1 MNRFTV
7 LLFARLKELV
17 GAGNVEIDLPMGAT
31 IADLRRRLAE
41 EYPQTAS
48 LLPHCLFAVND
59 AYAAETHRLALADE
73 IACIPPVS
81 GG

>member
-1 MNRFTV
+1 MKRFTV

-17 GAGNVEIDLPMGAT
+17 GAASVEIDLPAGAT
-31 IADLRRRLAE
+31 IADLRRRLADE
-41 EYPQTAS
+41 RPQTAT
-48 LLPHCLFAVND
+48 LLPHCLFAVDD
-59 AYAAETHRLALADE
+59 AYAAESHVLNDGDE